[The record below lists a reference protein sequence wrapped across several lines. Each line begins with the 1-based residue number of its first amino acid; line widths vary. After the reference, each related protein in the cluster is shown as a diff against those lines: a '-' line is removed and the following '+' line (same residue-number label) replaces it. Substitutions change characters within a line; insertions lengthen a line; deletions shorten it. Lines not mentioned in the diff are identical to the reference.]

1 VATRRKATRSPEGP
15 RGQIMLRLTRS
26 DHERIRADAAREGV
40 SMSLDVERLVRR
52 ALHDLEVAS

>member
-1 VATRRKATRSPEGP
+1 
-15 RGQIMLRLTRS
+15 MLRLTRS